1 MKTSG
6 KKQAFADVIFFVKGT
21 FYKKIYFKTPA
32 VHKVLWIYS
41 KSLYGYYMGIIYQLM
56 MNKVKKQPFTKAPVH
71 GTFMNFTVELYNCIY
86 ILVNDE

>member
-1 MKTSG
+1 
-6 KKQAFADVIFFVKGT
+6 
-21 FYKKIYFKTPA
+21 
-32 VHKVLWIYS
+32 
-41 KSLYGYYMGIIYQLM
+41 MGIIYQLM